1 MNFSRRPVHRAAI
14 AFSLTAT
21 LALAIVGCREP
32 DGEDREPAAGG
43 GSITVW
49 TDRTEL
55 FMEHP
60 ELVVGAPAKLL
71 VHLTA
76 LSDFSPVSGKITLRF
91 EPLEGGEGFEL
102 AQEVPRSPG
111 IYGPAP
117 VFPRPGAWKLRLT
130 IESPQVQDAIEL
142 PELRVR
148 ESDADAPPRGDEPDE
163 GIAFLKEQQW
173 KAPGFQTAFAEL
185 GEVASGFDA
194 PGEVV
199 PAAGRYAEVTAP
211 IAGLVEAKGVAD
223 SPAPGEKVA
232 QGEILAV
239 LTPTLGES
247 GSSFAAARAELRTAE
262 QEFERAER
270 LLAVEAIPERR
281 VQEARIR
288 LAAAREALSGLAGG
302 ASFSQEGKLPI
313 RSPITGVVARR
324 ELTPGSRVD
333 AGSLLFAVVD
343 PSLVWLR
350 VHVPATQASSLTPA
364 ARATFRL
371 EGTERVYESVRTV
384 AVGSVVDPASRTLP
398 ALFEVENPDRSI
410 KVGAHARVFLRTGD
424 TERGVTIPDSA
435 LLEEDGRPVAYVQAG
450 GERFERR
457 ELTLGPREGG
467 RVLVREGIRAGERVV
482 TGAAYQIR
490 LASLSTSV
498 PAHGHEH

>member
-1 MNFSRRPVHRAAI
+1 MNLSLRAVPQGAI
-14 AFSLTAT
+14 AFSLGAT
-21 LALAIVGCREP
+21 LALAIVGCSEP
-32 DGEDREPAAGG
+32 DGEDREPTAGG

-55 FMEHP
+55 FLEHP

-76 LSDFSPVSGKITLRF
+76 LSDFSPVSGQITLRF

-102 AQEVPRSPG
+102 AQEAPRSPG

-117 VFPRPGAWKLRLT
+117 VFPRPGPWKLRLNV
-130 IESPQVQDAIEL
+130 ESPQIQDVIEVA
-142 PELRVR
+142 ELRVR
-148 ESDADAPPRGDEPDE
+148 ASDADAPPRDDEPDE

-173 KAPGFQTAFAEL
+173 KTPGFQTAFAEL

-211 IAGLVEAKGVAD
+211 IPGLVEAEGVGD
-223 SPAPGEKVA
+223 SPAPGEEVG

-247 GSSFAAARAELRTAE
+247 GSAFAAARAELRAAE
-262 QEFERAER
+262 QEFERADR

-281 VQEARIR
+281 MEEARIR
-288 LAAAREALSGLAGG
+288 LAAAREALSGLTGG
-302 ASFSQEGKLPI
+302 ASLSLAGRLPI
-313 RSPITGVVARR
+313 RSPIAGVVARR
-324 ELTPGSRVD
+324 ELTPGSRVE

-343 PSLVWLR
+343 PSVLWLR

-364 ARATFRL
+364 SQASFRL
-371 EGTERVYESVRTV
+371 EGTERTYDSVRTI
-384 AVGSVVDPASRTLP
+384 AVGSVVEPASRTLP

-424 TERGVTIPDSA
+424 AERGVAIPDSA

-467 RVLVREGIRAGERVV
+467 RVLVREGIRAGERLV
-482 TGAAYQIR
+482 TGAPYQIR
-490 LASLSTSV
+490 LASLSTNV